1 MLYPL
6 AMGGSLVSV
15 YTSVGDTLAMLLLQ
29 CLQVVLSLDLQMIEE
44 ELTVAVISGLVS
56 CSG

>member
-44 ELTVAVISGLVS
+44 LTVAVISGLVS